1 MTRTITSVTNACDII
16 KFIREHGEV
25 TVSQVAGEID
35 LTPSTVHT
43 YLATLRAANY
53 VLKEGGA
60 YRLGPQLLTLGESV
74 RHHNKLFRA
83 AKEQVEEL
91 SEETGE
97 SVHLIIEHDG
107 KLFGLY
113 ERFGENA
120 VGIEYHNRKREQAL
134 NHLHCTAAGKAILSE
149 LPDDEVEAILEKSG
163 MPRNTSQ
170 TITDR
175 DRLLEAL
182 ATTRERGCAHAD
194 EEQMDGLRAVGAP
207 VVTPQTGVIGAI
219 AVSGPTA
226 RLSGERFEETIPD
239 MVVQAANI
247 CEINLQTV
255 ETVSEEPT

>member
-1 MTRTITSVTNACDII
+1 MTRTITSVTNAFDII
-16 KFIREHGEV
+16 KHIRRHGGA
-25 TVSQVAGEID
+25 TVSKVAAEMD

-43 YLATLRAANY
+43 YLATLREANY
-53 VLKEGGA
+53 VVKEGGA
-60 YRLGPQLLTLGESV
+60 YRLGPQLLTLGEFV
-74 RHHNKLFRA
+74 RHHDKLFRA

-91 SEETGE
+91 AEETGE

-120 VGIEYHNRKREQAL
+120 VGIEYHNRKREQPL

-149 LPDDEVEAILEKSG
+149 LPDDEVEGIVEKSG
-163 MPRNTSQ
+163 MPRNTNQ

-175 DRLLEAL
+175 DRLLEEL
-182 ATTRERGCAHAD
+182 ETLRERGYAQAD
-194 EEQMDGLRAVGAP
+194 EEQMEGLRAVGAP
-207 VVTPQTGVIGAI
+207 VVTPQSGVVGAI

-226 RLSGERFEETIPD
+226 RLSGERFEEYIPE

-255 ETVSEEPT
+255 AAVGEEPA

>member
-1 MTRTITSVTNACDII
+1 MTRTITSAMNTCDII
-16 KFIREHGEV
+16 KHVRRHGEA
-25 TVSQVAGEID
+25 TVSEVAAEID

-43 YLATLRAANY
+43 YLATLRKANY
-53 VLKEGGA
+53 VVKEGEA
-60 YRLGPQLLTLGESV
+60 YRLGPQLLTLGEYV
-74 RHHNKLFRA
+74 RHHDKLFRA

-91 SEETGE
+91 AEETGE

-120 VGIEYHNRKREQAL
+120 VGVKYHNRKREQAL

-149 LPDDEVEAILEKSG
+149 LPDEEVAAILEKSG

-170 TITDR
+170 TITDK
-175 DRLLEAL
+175 DRLFEEL
-182 ATTRERGCAHAD
+182 ATVRERGYAQAD

-207 VVTPQTGVIGAI
+207 VVTPQTGVVGAI

-239 MVVQAANI
+239 VVVQAANI

-255 ETVSEEPT
+255 ETASEKPA

>member
-1 MTRTITSVTNACDII
+1 MTRTITSVMNTCDII
-16 KFIREHGEV
+16 KHVRRHEEA
-25 TVSQVAGEID
+25 TVSEVAAEID

-43 YLATLRAANY
+43 YLATLREANY
-53 VLKEGGA
+53 VVKEGEA
-60 YRLGPQLLTLGESV
+60 YRLGPQLLTLGEYV
-74 RHHNKLFRA
+74 RHHDKLFRA

-91 SEETGE
+91 TEETGE

-120 VGIEYHNRKREQAL
+120 VGVKYHNRKREQAL

-149 LPDDEVEAILEKSG
+149 LPDEEVEAILEKSG
-163 MPRNTSQ
+163 MLRNTSQ
-170 TITDR
+170 TITDK
-175 DRLLEAL
+175 DRLFEEL
-182 ATTRERGCAHAD
+182 ATIRERGYAQAD

-207 VVTPQTGVIGAI
+207 VVTPQTGVVGAI

-239 MVVQAANI
+239 VVVQAANI

-255 ETVSEEPT
+255 ETASENPA

>member
-16 KFIREHGEV
+16 KHIRRHGEA
-25 TVSQVAGEID
+25 TVSEVAAEMD

-43 YLATLRAANY
+43 YLATLQEASY
-53 VLKEGGA
+53 VIKEGGA

-74 RHHNKLFRA
+74 RHHDKLFRA

-91 SEETGE
+91 TQETGE

-120 VGIEYHNRKREQAL
+120 VGIEYHNRKREQPL

-149 LPDDEVEAILEKSG
+149 LPDDEVEAIVEKSG
-163 MPRNTSQ
+163 MPRNTCQ
-170 TITDR
+170 TISER
-175 DRLLEAL
+175 DRLLEEL
-182 ATTRERGCAHAD
+182 ETISERGYAHAD

-207 VVTPQTGVIGAI
+207 VVTPQTGVVGAI

-226 RLSGERFEETIPD
+226 RLSGERFEEHIPN

-255 ETVSEEPT
+255 ETVAEEPA

>member
-1 MTRTITSVTNACDII
+1 MARTITSVMNTCDII
-16 KFIREHGEV
+16 KHVRRHGKA
-25 TVSQVAGEID
+25 TVSEVAAETD

-43 YLATLRAANY
+43 YLATLREANY
-53 VLKEGGA
+53 VVKEGEA
-60 YRLGPQLLTLGESV
+60 YRLGPQLLTLGEYV
-74 RHHNKLFRA
+74 RHHDKLFRA

-91 SEETGE
+91 TEETGE

-120 VGIEYHNRKREQAL
+120 VGIEYHNRKREQPL

-149 LPDDEVEAILEKSG
+149 LPDEEVEAILEKSG
-163 MPRNTSQ
+163 MPHNTSQ

-182 ATTRERGCAHAD
+182 ATTFERGYAQAD

-207 VVTPQTGVIGAI
+207 VVTPQTGVVGAI

-255 ETVSEEPT
+255 ETVSEEPA